1 MKKKFIFLMSALA
14 VLTVTAFAA
23 FVNKSAAN
31 EIVYDFSVFDA
42 ETDTP
47 TSDNWT
53 CATGSWGS
61 VRSAGAMEQQPINE
75 RLAGVLFTC
84 TGSGN
89 VIWQLYEGDG
99 YGNQVVANSSTVSI
113 TLPEASVGDEIVFY
127 ASANNNIE
135 FAGQEIAKSAEYADY
150 TLVAESDAP
159 TISLPKNLMIRK
171 ITIKKVPA
179 DVNKVWDITTIT
191 AADMEGYVDGEGNL
205 TGTYSDDPNAWA
217 ALKNNAAFEGELMKN
232 ATEAFG
238 PTKGL
243 KFKADGSNWLYVR
256 FYPEEY
262 GGWQLY
268 SNNKDLQITIPAAEG
283 KVIYLRAFNDDGSAI
298 TVVSGAK
305 EESVS
310 LGKSYEEVTINAT
323 ADDVVLKLPK
333 KTFIQ
338 KIEVADASDGV
349 TWDVT
354 TITGAD
360 MEGYVDGE
368 GNLTGTYSDDPNAWA
383 ALKNNAAF
391 EGELMKN
398 ATEAFGPT
406 KGLKFKAGGSNWV
419 YVRFYPEDY
428 GGFHICSNNKD
439 LEANIPAADGK
450 VVILKVGGNG
460 GTITTLAGATE
471 ESITSTKSYE
481 YYMLHATADVVSLKL
496 FKNCYIQKIYVGD
509 APRQADPALVIA
521 NPEIEIESG
530 ETVAIE
536 YTTKNEIAPTFTSSD
551 ESVAKVDA
559 AGNITAVAP
568 GTAVITVAQAENPY
582 FTAASKEVA
591 VTVKTAGVTVIEQL
605 VAEAVAGAQD
615 GAATV
620 ELAEGGEY
628 TLDAEAAAGFVNL
641 TIEGN
646 GAKIVVGEA
655 GTISAKQGLTIK
667 NVNID
672 MAAATKPLIILSA
685 MDLENEADAAL
696 YNVHGENGKNSF
708 FNEQA
713 ITLEKV
719 STSGMTTALV
729 QTGGAWCLKNLNIK
743 NSIFQ
748 LNATSGKFLDW
759 QTNGGDGMI
768 KNINLEGNTIYN
780 LQENDNMF
788 FLAYNTNAPMPEKFY
803 GADDNTCT
811 WTMTN
816 NTFAQCFKQMSDRY
830 TANKVATVKWLKNIW
845 YSHTNLTKTRNC
857 TFEMTETDNSGFG
870 ADLGSFGTVED
881 TQIFVPTEAY
891 DFNEEALVP
900 CFSLFKRT
908 LAYVNRM
915 GDTRWLVEGKV
926 AEGRVWDFSANATNY
941 PEEWA
946 TIVADEVNWL
956 VSKPNQRYQNNVALE
971 GTEAVV
977 NVTVPATEE
986 GGEATVETRKISF
999 MEGLVWTADVKK
1011 LLIGNGDDNYN
1022 CLQIQKGAKFTVSGI
1037 YAGDVIAV
1045 TACST
1050 AKNAVADNIRFVN
1063 AYPELAEAAK
1073 AGEYTEITVT
1083 AINDGEVTIEA
1094 AKDFRLQKLEI
1105 RPMTEDYSYPGLA
1118 IRLANDIAKDET
1130 IVNPEDGSTTVKEF
1144 NTKGV
1149 RKHAGD
1155 KDAIV
1160 PTTKNAMVPVTY
1172 TSSDES
1178 VITVDAEGNFEAIA
1192 PGVATITV
1200 EQAEGAGFFGAT
1212 VKRFIV
1218 VNPDLAF
1225 HTAAINMESE
1235 KAELLYTPDALGY
1248 VAGADN
1254 NGINDYHIL
1263 PTYASWMFYNN
1274 GNDGDGYVQA
1284 KNGNNS
1290 WMKVDY
1296 RDGANDAVCDEACPN
1311 SEVTGLNACYRPSVS
1326 GGFDLTM
1333 DYWVT
1338 GISAVKF
1345 YYCTSASTE
1354 GGLRLNV
1361 YEENTEGEPV
1371 ATLAGVSDKKGK
1383 AQNGFSFTVQI
1394 DDLDP
1399 AKNYIVRALREGEG
1413 DVLVYASKFYTEN
1426 TATGIAEVA
1435 VPGRFV
1441 DGVIYDLQG
1450 RKVTNMQ
1457 KGSIYLLNGKKF
1469 MSK

>member
-1 MKKKFIFLMSALA
+1 MSALA

-31 EIVYDFSVFDA
+31 EIVYDFSVFDEA
-42 ETDTP
+42 DKTVNENWSYNPNDAGWNSVNNAAQV
-47 TSDNWT
+47 TS
-53 CATGSWGS
+53 
-61 VRSAGAMEQQPINE
+61 SAINS
-75 RLAGVLFTC
+75 RLAGILFTT
-84 TGSGN
+84 TGSNAIVWQIYG
-89 VIWQLYEGDG
+89 VIDGTDYGKQL
-99 YGNQVVANSSTVSI
+99 VVRSSGVSAQF
-113 TLPEASVGDEIVFY
+113 TEASAGDEIVFFS
-127 ASANNNIE
+127 ASNNKDVE
-135 FAGQEIAKSAEYADY
+135 FAGQTIAKGAAYAEY
-150 TLVAESDAP
+150 TIVAETDAP
-159 TISLPKNLMIRK
+159 TIALPKNLTIRT
-171 ITIKKVPA
+171 ITIKPA
-179 DVNKVWDITTIT
+179 SADAGRTWDITAVT
-191 AADMEGYVDGEGNL
+191 AADFEGADKESGNL
-205 TGTYSDDPNAWA
+205 VEA
-217 ALKNNAAFEGELMKN
+217 AAFGNEWSNYKNSNGALEDEELMLS
-232 ATEAFG
+232 ATTPFG

-243 KFKADGSNWLYVR
+243 KFTAAKNKLFLR
-256 FYPEEY
+256 FYTSAQY
-262 GGWQLY
+262 GGYHLY
-268 SNNKDLQITIPAAEG
+268 SDDGNGATMKIPAESG
-283 KVIYLRAFNDDGSAI
+283 KAVIITAYTQNKPNI
-298 TVVSGAK
+298 TVLAGA
-305 EESVS
+305 EESGIVTEKTQ
-310 LGKSYEEVTINAT
+310 GIYEDYLLNAT
-323 ADDVVLKLPK
+323 ADIVELKLDRGISINKIFVGDKPTPK
-333 KTFIQ
+333 DPGLAVTKEETEVLMGETETIEWTSNRDKTPTFTSNDETIATVNAEGV
-338 KIEVADASDGV
+338 ISGVAPG
-349 TWDVT
+349 VT
-354 TITGAD
+354 TITVSYPANAYYK
-360 MEGYVDGE
+360 EASVDVKVTVKMPGSNKIE
-368 GNLTGTYSDDPNAWA
+368 
-383 ALKNNAAF
+383 
-391 EGELMKN
+391 ELLAN
-398 ATEAFGPT
+398 VIESLEVGATEA
-406 KGLKFKAGGSNWV
+406 
-419 YVRFYPEDY
+419 
-428 GGFHICSNNKD
+428 
-439 LEANIPAADGK
+439 
-450 VVILKVGGNG
+450 
-460 GTITTLAGATE
+460 TLT
-471 ESITSTKSYE
+471 
-481 YYMLHATADVVSLKL
+481 L
-496 FKNCYIQKIYVGD
+496 
-509 APRQADPALVIA
+509 
-521 NPEIEIESG
+521 
-530 ETVAIE
+530 
-536 YTTKNEIAPTFTSSD
+536 
-551 ESVAKVDA
+551 
-559 AGNITAVAP
+559 
-568 GTAVITVAQAENPY
+568 
-582 FTAASKEVA
+582 
-591 VTVKTAGVTVIEQL
+591 
-605 VAEAVAGAQD
+605 D
-615 GAATV
+615 GA
-620 ELAEGGEY
+620 GEY

-646 GAKIVVGEA
+646 GAKIVLGENGA
-655 GTISAKQGLTIK
+655 ISAKQGLTIK

-672 MAAATKPLIILSA
+672 AANGKVAPIQLAAMAKSITEGEGENATTIETL
-685 MDLENEADAAL
+685 DATL
-696 YNVHGENGKNSF
+696 YNLHGENGKNAY
-708 FNEQA
+708 FNEKA

-719 STSGMTTALV
+719 NVSGLTTALI
-729 QTGGAWCLKNLNIK
+729 QTQKCDGGGWCLKNLNIK

-748 LNATSGKFLDW
+748 LNATGGIFLDW
-759 QTNGGDGMI
+759 QTNGGDGII
-768 KNINLEGNTIYN
+768 KNINVEGSTFYN
-780 LQENDNMF
+780 VQENDGVF
-788 FLAYNTNAPMPEKFY
+788 FIKLTNAGNLPAKLYGPDDPEL
-803 GADDNTCT
+803 T
-811 WTMTN
+811 WKMTN
-816 NTFAQCFKQMSDRY
+816 NTFAQVFISNFADRY
-830 TANKVATVKWLKNIW
+830 TSNAVAQITWTKNIFF
-845 YSHTNLTKTRNC
+845 STGNLSKVRNC
-857 TFEMTETDNSGFG
+857 TFNFTAEDNSTFG
-870 ADLGSFGTVED
+870 TNANNNKDRATVED
-881 TQIFVPTEAY
+881 TKITVPTDAF
-891 DFNEEALVP
+891 DFNEEALIP
-900 CFSLFKRT
+900 YFSLFKRT
-908 LAYVNRM
+908 LAYENRM

-941 PEEWA
+941 PDEWA
-946 TIVADEVNWL
+946 AIVADEVNWL

-1022 CLQIQKGAKFTVSGI
+1022 CLQIQKGAKFTVSGV

-1050 AKNAVADNIRFVN
+1050 TKNVVADNIRFVN
-1063 AYPELAEAAK
+1063 AYPELLEVAK
-1073 AGEYTEITVT
+1073 AGEYTEYTVT
-1083 AINDGEVTIEA
+1083 AVNDGEVTFEA
-1094 AKDFRLQKLEI
+1094 AKDVRLQKLEI
-1105 RPMTEDYSYPGLA
+1105 RPMTADYSYPSLA

-1212 VKRFIV
+1212 LKRFIV

-1296 RDGANDAVCDEACPN
+1296 RDGANDAVCNEACPN

-1371 ATLAGVSDKKGK
+1371 ATLAGVSNTKGK
-1383 AQNGFSFTVQI
+1383 AQSGFSYTVQI

-1399 AKNYIVRALREGEG
+1399 AKNYIVRALREGAG